1 MRNARTLLFLL
12 FLAIVAIAAALMF
25 FIGDAPQQQAAR
37 EDAQPQAGGQEQAPG
52 QNTAV
57 NTGLLRP
64 TFDVVRVEKDGS
76 VVMAGQAEP
85 GATVMVHS
93 GNAEIGRAVA
103 DENGEWILQQDEK
116 LSSSEHAI
124 ELSAQSPGGER
135 TLFSKQRLALSL
147 SDPRQGEPLVAL
159 TEEGKPTRIL
169 QMPTPEM
176 LNDLAE
182 ANAEQSATIASVE
195 DFPSAGVVT
204 GEAQPAIG
212 ANAPAVTDSA
222 PAAGPEQVVGFA
234 SVDYED
240 ADQKSMVYVTGI
252 GTPGARV
259 AVYINNNFVG
269 FAVADASGNWS
280 FADNRQLEGGTHVLR
295 ADVLDKAGSS
305 VLARAEVN
313 FQREPASDARTALFD
328 LGSKEVEATAGA
340 GAGEQTASDTADPE
354 PKVIIVKQGDTLW
367 HIAEEHF
374 GDGARYTQIFQ
385 NNRNQIRNP
394 HRIYPDQRFVLP
406 GDKPQFN

>member
-25 FIGDAPQQQAAR
+25 FVGDAPQQQAAR
-37 EDAQPQAGGQEQAPG
+37 EDAETQAGGQEPAPS
-52 QNTAV
+52 QETAV
-57 NTGLLRP
+57 NPGLTRP

-93 GNAEIGRAVA
+93 GNAEIGRAIA

-116 LSSSEHAI
+116 LSNSEHAI

-182 ANAEQSATIASVE
+182 ANADQSATVASVD
-195 DFPSAGVVT
+195 DFPSAAVVT
-204 GEAQPAIG
+204 GETEPAIG
-212 ANAPAVTDSA
+212 ATAPAVTDAA
-222 PAAGPEQVVGFA
+222 PVSGPEQVVGFA
-234 SVDYED
+234 SIDYED
-240 ADQKSMVYVTGI
+240 ADQKSMIYVTGV

-259 AVYINNNFVG
+259 AVYVNNNFVG
-269 FAVADASGNWS
+269 FAIADASGNWS
-280 FADNRQLEGGTHVLR
+280 FANNRQLEGGTHFLR
-295 ADVLDKAGSS
+295 ADVLDKAGST

-313 FQREPASDARTALFD
+313 FQREPASDTRTALFD
-328 LGSKEVEATAGA
+328 QGSKEVEAIAGP
-340 GAGEQTASDTADPE
+340 GPDDQTAPDAAEAE
-354 PKVIIVKQGDTLW
+354 PRIIIVKHGDTLW
-367 HIAEEHF
+367 HIAQEYF

-385 NNRNQIRNP
+385 NNRGQIRNP

>member
-37 EDAQPQAGGQEQAPG
+37 EDAQPQAGGQEQAPS
-52 QNTAV
+52 QKTAA
-57 NTGLLRP
+57 NTGLPRP

-182 ANAEQSATIASVE
+182 ANAGQNATIASVE
-195 DFPSAGVVT
+195 DLPSANVVT
-204 GEAQPAIG
+204 GETRPAIG
-212 ANAPAVTDSA
+212 ANAPAVTDFG
-222 PAAGPEQVVGFA
+222 AGQEQVVGFA

-280 FADNRQLEGGTHVLR
+280 FAENRQLEGGTHVLR
-295 ADVLDKAGSS
+295 ADVLDKGGSS

-313 FQREPASDARTALFD
+313 FQREPASDSRTALFD
-328 LGSKEVEATAGA
+328 LGSKEVEETAGVSA
-340 GAGEQTASDTADPE
+340 DEQTASDTADQE
-354 PKVIIVKQGDTLW
+354 PRIIIVKHGDTLW
-367 HIAEEHF
+367 HIAQEHF

-385 NNRNQIRNP
+385 NNRGQIRNP

>member
-1 MRNARTLLFLL
+1 
-12 FLAIVAIAAALMF
+12 
-25 FIGDAPQQQAAR
+25 
-37 EDAQPQAGGQEQAPG
+37 
-52 QNTAV
+52 
-57 NTGLLRP
+57 
-64 TFDVVRVEKDGS
+64 
-76 VVMAGQAEP
+76 
-85 GATVMVHS
+85 
-93 GNAEIGRAVA
+93 
-103 DENGEWILQQDEK
+103 
-116 LSSSEHAI
+116 
-124 ELSAQSPGGER
+124 
-135 TLFSKQRLALSL
+135 
-147 SDPRQGEPLVAL
+147 
-159 TEEGKPTRIL
+159 
-169 QMPTPEM
+169 
-176 LNDLAE
+176 
-182 ANAEQSATIASVE
+182 
-195 DFPSAGVVT
+195 
-204 GEAQPAIG
+204 
-212 ANAPAVTDSA
+212 
-222 PAAGPEQVVGFA
+222 
-234 SVDYED
+234 
-240 ADQKSMVYVTGI
+240 MVYVTGI